1 MKFSYS
7 IMKKINFLGT
17 STELNVGKILC
28 LGKNYAEHAKEMI
41 SDVPTVPIVF
51 MKPST
56 AIISGSDK
64 IIIPKISIEVHHEVE
79 LVVVVGKDAK
89 NIPAKNA
96 YNYIAGYA
104 VGLDMTLRDVQSD
117 AKKKGNPWTVAKGF
131 DTSAPIS
138 EVIPKAQIKNPHDLT
153 ITCRVNG
160 ALRQKS
166 STGKMIFSID
176 KIIEYISSIFTL
188 EEGDLIFTGT
198 PEGVGQ
204 VIAGDI
210 IEAELEGYIKISH
223 QVIAA

>member
-1 MKFSYS
+1 MEFFYD

-28 LGKNYAEHAKEMI
+28 LGKNYAEHAKEMM

-56 AIISGSDK
+56 AIIGGSDK
-64 IIIPKISIEVHHEVE
+64 IIIPKISKEVHHEVE
-79 LVVVVGKDAK
+79 LVVVVGQDAK
-89 NIPAKNA
+89 NILAKDA

-138 EVIPKAQIKNPHDLT
+138 EVIPKAQIKNPHDL
-153 ITCRVNG
+153 IIICKVNG

-204 VIAGDI
+204 VKAGDI